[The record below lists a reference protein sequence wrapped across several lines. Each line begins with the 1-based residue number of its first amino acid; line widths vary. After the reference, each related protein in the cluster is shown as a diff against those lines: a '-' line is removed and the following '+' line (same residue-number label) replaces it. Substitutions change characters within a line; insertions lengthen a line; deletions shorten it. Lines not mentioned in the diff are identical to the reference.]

1 MKKRNKCIP
10 CHLHPDPEHWVRK
23 GQSWKAKVAYES
35 EDDAWEFLNQNPKLR
50 AQGMAV
56 YRCRI
61 CKEFVD
67 YMEALQNQTLYKI
80 IEDTCNK
87 YNNMREGQINDIT
100 EAVDRCVAEC
110 AKEARKLIDE
120 CQPAKFF

>member
-1 MKKRNKCIP
+1 MIVIKIKTWKDWKKDF
-10 CHLHPDPEHWVRK
+10 LDWVQAPR
-23 GQSWKAKVAYES
+23 
-35 EDDAWEFLNQNPKLR
+35 R
-50 AQGMAV
+50 
-56 YRCRI
+56 RT

-67 YMEALQNQTLYKI
+67 YKNQTLYKI

-87 YNNMREGQINDIT
+87 YNNMRESQINDIT

-110 AKEARKLIDE
+110 AKKARKLIDE

>member
-1 MKKRNKCIP
+1 MRNNHHNPNKVP
-10 CHLHPDPEHWVRK
+10 PFKPDPEHWTKKVH
-23 GQSWKAKVAYES
+23 SWKAKVAYES
-35 EDDAWEFLNQNPKLR
+35 EDDAWEFLKKDFLDWVQAPR
-50 AQGMAV
+50 
-56 YRCRI
+56 RRT

-87 YNNMREGQINDIT
+87 YNNMRDGQINDIT